1 MRDLG
6 LGATVVKAYRPRLEF
21 GTAGMKAGEFIARVA
36 VFNNVDRFGDRILPG
51 AFTESL
57 ATWKASGAS
66 IPVIYQHAWGEPPI
80 GEVSEAAED
89 AHGLMVRASLYAD
102 ENEIAKK
109 VLHAMRRKS
118 LTEFSFAF
126 ETKAAAIVQEQDEFV
141 REIKALDL
149 IEVGPCLR
157 GVNPETELV
166 AVKSRL
172 LESKAGRTLSAAT
185 LERLRGLAAELV
197 EFCDAHDKPEAAPAD
212 DSKARAMDA
221 QWIAHRRFSL
231 GLIQTS

>member
-197 EFCDAHDKPEAAPAD
+197 EFCDSHDAPAD
-212 DSKARAMDA
+212 DIKARAKNT
-221 QWIAHRRFSL
+221 QWIARRRFAL
-231 GLIQTS
+231 GLIQT

>member
-1 MRDLG
+1 LKDLE
-6 LGATVVKAYRPRLEF
+6 LGAVVVKAYRPRLEF
-21 GTAGMKAGEFIARVA
+21 GTAGMKAGEFLARVA

-57 ATWKASGAS
+57 ATWKASGAA

-80 GEVSEAAED
+80 GEVTEAAED
-89 AHGLMVRASLYAD
+89 EQGLVVRASLYAE

-109 VLHAMRRKS
+109 VLHALRRKS

-126 ETKAAAIVQEQDEFV
+126 ETKAAGIVFENDEAI
-141 REIKALDL
+141 REIKTLDL
-149 IEVGPCLR
+149 VEVGPCLR
-157 GVNPETELV
+157 GVNPETELI

-172 LESKAGRTLSAAT
+172 LGRKAGRTLSAAT

-197 EFCDAHDKPEAAPAD
+197 EFCDAHDKPAEAPPAD
-212 DSKARAMDA
+212 DGKARAMNA
-221 QWIAHRRFSL
+221 QWIASRRFAL
-231 GLIQTS
+231 ALTNP